1 MNRLAAAHV
10 TQARLTGD
18 HSGYKHA
25 EGLLRRFLAT
35 NATLYN
41 IEARSQLASVLLS
54 QHRFQEGYE
63 IAEEALARKQQEP
76 AVLTVISD
84 VYVESGRLKEA
95 ASTLQDLIRIA
106 PGLAAYS
113 RMADLTR
120 AYGQADEAWVW
131 YARARVAADSFG
143 GEPAAWVRVM
153 MADLAIKTGQYG
165 RARTYCNEALE
176 IVPDYYLALAY
187 LARAAECEKDYEKA
201 RPLLR
206 QVVKTTRS
214 PAFMIRLAH
223 EEDALG
229 APDQAEMLRDMARVI
244 LEVTVASGDIGHLR
258 ALALCLM

>member
-1 MNRLAAAHV
+1 
-10 TQARLTGD
+10 
-18 HSGYKHA
+18 
-25 EGLLRRFLAT
+25 
-35 NATLYN
+35 
-41 IEARSQLASVLLS
+41 
-54 QHRFQEGYE
+54 
-63 IAEEALARKQQEP
+63 
-76 AVLTVISD
+76 
-84 VYVESGRLKEA
+84 
-95 ASTLQDLIRIA
+95 
-106 PGLAAYS
+106 
-113 RMADLTR
+113 MADLTR